1 MHSGSCSAKAKISGS
16 GSTKLLFGGSFDS
29 GSTAGLPAGE
39 GEGAAGA
46 GAAAQ
51 GGGAQGAGADTQVL
65 THLLLTCCEKSS
77 PPCRKVADTSRLCCG
92 RSPSYWSSISGRL
105 CGFPPISYRCAIV
118 FTMLRFPHQGVAV
131 LLSG

>member
-1 MHSGSCSAKAKISGS
+1 VLDPDPNQEPVSCSAMVISSGS
-16 GSTKLLFGGSFDS
+16 GSFPTILLYCSFDS

-65 THLLLTCCEKSS
+65 NSHLIMVHGNGIGSS
-77 PPCRKVADTSRLCCG
+77 C
-92 RSPSYWSSISGRL
+92 
-105 CGFPPISYRCAIV
+105 F
-118 FTMLRFPHQGVAV
+118 LR
-131 LLSG
+131 